1 MVCLSQPQS
10 VEKDFLS
17 LVQESFPLV
26 PRPFAKIGEKIG
38 ISESGAI
45 DMYKRLKEQKII
57 RQTSAILDTKKLG
70 YDSSLVAFAMDES
83 EIEEAA
89 SFISTHPGVSHNYK
103 REHEFNLWFTIAV
116 PPDSAL
122 GLKSTVDLMAKKLGA
137 KKAMVLPTLKMF
149 KISVKLDVNK
159 TKETKEKVAKKEI
172 EHILLTPSH
181 YRVIAAIQEDLSA
194 VSEPFCEVADRLH
207 MDYDEFFGV
216 INDLSRGGY
225 MRRYATILNHRQ
237 AGFTANAMLVWDIE
251 DEISE
256 ENGIKA
262 AEFSAVSHCYLRP
275 RYEGWNYNLF
285 TMIHASSTDEM
296 SNTISQMRSE
306 LAAKDYRILTSI
318 LEYKKVRIKY
328 FTQDT
333 YEWENK
339 FLLGGQNG

>member
-1 MVCLSQPQS
+1 MVCLSKSQS

-17 LVQESFPLV
+17 LVQDSFPLT

-38 ISESGAI
+38 LSEGETIA
-45 DMYKRLKEQKII
+45 MYKRLKEQKII

-83 EIEEAA
+83 AIEEAA
-89 SFISTHPGVSHNYK
+89 LFISTHPGVSHNYK

-122 GLKSTVDLMAKKLGA
+122 GLQNTVDLMAKKLGA
-137 KKAMVLPTLKMF
+137 KKVMVLPTLKMF

-159 TKETKEKVAKKEI
+159 TKDTKEKVVKKEI
-172 EHILLTPSH
+172 EHILLTQSH
-181 YRVIAAIQEDLSA
+181 YRVIAAIQEDLAA
-194 VSEPFCEVADRLH
+194 VSEPFCEVADRLY
-207 MDYDEFFGV
+207 MDYDEFFGL

-251 DEISE
+251 DDVSE
-256 ENGIKA
+256 KNGIKA

-285 TMIHASSTDEM
+285 TMIHASNIDEI
-296 SNTISQMRSE
+296 NKTISQMASE
-306 LAAKDYRILTSI
+306 LTAKDYRILTSI

-333 YEWENK
+333 YEWEGN
-339 FLLGGQNG
+339 FLLGVQNG